1 MKSFQC
7 ILFGFLLLAL
17 ALPAA
22 PVFAHK
28 PIWGE
33 ENGIIEIPDLVTSY
47 AFYRDLPSGKVDAY
61 YFEGK
66 AGQKFN
72 FGVQIPDLE
81 GLQNYEVAVAL
92 FGPELPRADKSQLP
106 PDHPE
111 DLGALIF
118 PSIVTENFFESF
130 TQTNYL
136 GRQKITTT
144 LPADGDYYLIV
155 WHPESLA
162 GKYVLDSGRAENFTP
177 GDLFLFPVWW
187 IQVRVYFGQGP
198 VLLAIAGAILLAGVV
213 ILLRRRKK

>member
-1 MKSFQC
+1 MRHIQRF
-7 ILFGFLLLAL
+7 IFGFLLLSL
-17 ALPAA
+17 ILPGAI
-22 PVFAHK
+22 VSAHK

-47 AFYRDLPSGKVDAY
+47 AFYRDLPSDKVDAY

-66 AGQKFN
+66 AGQQFN
-72 FGVQIPDLE
+72 FGVQIPDLAS
-81 GLQNYEVAVAL
+81 LQNYEVTVVL
-92 FGPELPRADKSQLP
+92 FGPGLPEADKSQLP

-118 PSIVTENFFESF
+118 PSTSTEDFFEAF

-136 GRQKITTT
+136 GRQKISTT

-155 WHPESLA
+155 WQPEGFA

-177 GDLFLFPVWW
+177 GDLFLFPIWW
-187 IQVRVYFGQGP
+187 IQVRAYFGQGP
-198 VLLAIAGAILLAGVV
+198 ALLAIASVILLAGITIV
-213 ILLRRRKK
+213 LRRRKK

>member
-1 MKSFQC
+1 MKLFRP

-17 ALPAA
+17 ALPATA
-22 PVFAHK
+22 VFAHK

-33 ENGIIEIPDLVTSY
+33 EDGIIEIPDLVTSY

-61 YFEGK
+61 YFAGK
-66 AGQKFN
+66 TDQEFN

-81 GLQNYEVAVAL
+81 SLQNYEVAVAL
-92 FGPELPRADKSQLP
+92 FGPGLPKVAESQLP
-106 PDHPE
+106 PDHPKG
-111 DLGALIF
+111 LGALIF
-118 PSIVTENFFESF
+118 PSTINEDFFEAF

-144 LPADGDYYLIV
+144 LPADGDYYLLV
-155 WHPESLA
+155 WHPEGLE

-177 GDLFLFPVWW
+177 GDLFLFPLWW

-198 VLLAIAGAILLAGVV
+198 ILLGIASVIFLAGVG

>member
-1 MKSFQC
+1 MKSFQL
-7 ILFGFLLLAL
+7 ILIGFLLLAL
-17 ALPAA
+17 ALPATT
-22 PVFAHK
+22 VLAHK

-61 YFEGK
+61 YFAGK
-66 AGQKFN
+66 AGQQLS

-81 GLQNYEVAVAL
+81 GLQNYEVTVAL
-92 FGPELPRADKSQLP
+92 FGTDLPEADETQLP

-118 PSIVTENFFESF
+118 PSIVTEDFFEAF
-130 TQTNYL
+130 TQTHYL

-155 WHPESLA
+155 WQPEGLG
-162 GKYVLDSGRAENFTP
+162 GKYVLDSGRAENFAP
-177 GDLFLFPVWW
+177 GDIFLFPIWW

-198 VLLAIAGAILLAGVV
+198 TLFVIASMILIAGAGIF
-213 ILLRRRKK
+213 LRRRKK